1 MFELSAKR
9 VQILEAAMKCFAQK
23 GFHATSI
30 QEIAD
35 VLGIAKGSLYF
46 YFKSKEDVLI
56 SAFEHYY
63 DLMTRE
69 MLSVAKDKSI
79 LPRERLS
86 RQLLLQLEQIM
97 QHQEFIVMMMNEQ
110 AIQINE
116 EMHRFM
122 FKSKSMTLYWFYESI
137 VEIYGEA
144 AKPYAID
151 ASTIIQAIVAD
162 YTGYMLLYRK
172 KFDPHRLIAFFMERL
187 DDVVH
192 GMMKH
197 GGKPILSMGNM
208 RNFMKMAEEGRGHLI
223 SPVDQALNQLRQ
235 LVNEMSDRPQV
246 QAELSACCDL
256 LDEEWAKVEPQ
267 RLIMKGL
274 IAYLRTLEQP
284 ELLPCLHTLEVEL
297 K

>member
-1 MFELSAKR
+1 
-9 VQILEAAMKCFAQK
+9 MKCFAQK
-23 GFHATSI
+23 GYHATSI

-69 MLSVAKDKSI
+69 VLSVAKNQS
-79 LPRERLS
+79 LTPRERLS
-86 RQLLLQLEQIM
+86 RQLFIQLEQIM

-116 EMHRFM
+116 EMHRFI
-122 FKSKSMTLYWFYESI
+122 FKTKSMTLNWFYESI
-137 VEIYGEA
+137 VEIYGED

-151 ASTIIQAIVAD
+151 ASTIIQAIVSD
-162 YTGYMLLYRK
+162 YTSYMLLYRK
-172 KFDPHRLIAFFMERL
+172 KFDCDRLIAFLMERL
-187 DDVVH
+187 DDVVQ
-192 GMMKH
+192 GMMKQRRQ
-197 GGKPILSMGNM
+197 PILTMGNM

-235 LVNEMSDRPQV
+235 LVDEMPSPSPL
-246 QAELSACCDL
+246 QAELSACCDV
-256 LDEEWAKVEPQ
+256 LDEEWAKPEPQ
-267 RLIMKGL
+267 RLVMKGL
-274 IAYLRTLEQP
+274 IAYLRTFEQP
-284 ELLPCLHTLEVEL
+284 ELLPCLHALELEL

>member
-1 MFELSAKR
+1 MSSKR

-23 GFHATSI
+23 GYHATSI

-46 YFKSKEDVLI
+46 YFKSKEHVLI

-69 MLSVAKDKSI
+69 MLSLAKNKS
-79 LPRERLS
+79 LAPRERLS
-86 RQLLLQLEQIM
+86 MQLLIQLEQIM

-116 EMHRFM
+116 EMHRFV
-122 FKSKSMTLYWFYESI
+122 FKTKSVTLNWFYESI
-137 VEIYGEA
+137 IEIYGED

-151 ASTIIQAIVAD
+151 ASTIIQAIVSD
-162 YTGYMLLYRK
+162 YTSYMLLYRK
-172 KFDPHRLIAFFMERL
+172 KFDYDRLIAFLMERL
-187 DDVVH
+187 DDVVQ
-192 GMMKH
+192 GMMQQRKQ
-197 GGKPILSMGNM
+197 PILTMGNM
-208 RNFMKMAEEGRGHLI
+208 RNFMKMAEEGRGQLI

-235 LVNEMSDRPQV
+235 LVDAMPSPSPM
-246 QAELSACCDL
+246 QAELSACCDV
-256 LDEEWAKVEPQ
+256 LDEEWAKPEPQ
-267 RLIMKGL
+267 RLVMKGI
-274 IAYLRTLEQP
+274 IAYLRTFEQP
-284 ELLPCLHTLEVEL
+284 ELLPCLHALEMEL

>member
-1 MFELSAKR
+1 MNSKR
-9 VQILEAAMKCFAQK
+9 VLILEAAMKCFAQK

-69 MLSVAKDKSI
+69 MLSVAKDQS
-79 LPRERLS
+79 LSPRDRLS

-122 FKSKSMTLYWFYESI
+122 FKSKSTTLYWFYESI
-137 VEIYGEA
+137 VEIYGDE

-162 YTGYMLLYRK
+162 YTSYMLLYRK
-172 KFDPHRLIAFFMERL
+172 KFEPVRLIAFFMERL
-187 DDVVH
+187 DDVVQ
-192 GMMKH
+192 GMMKQ

-208 RNFMKMAEEGRGHLI
+208 RNFMKMAEEGRGKLI

-235 LVNEMSDRPQV
+235 LVSDMPGTSPV
-246 QAELSACCDL
+246 QAELLACCDVM
-256 LDEEWAKVEPQ
+256 DEEWAKPGPQ

-274 IAYLRTLEQP
+274 IAYLRTFEQP
-284 ELLPCLHTLEVEL
+284 ELLPCLHALETEL